1 MEMTE
6 NNIKL
11 EVGRLYYVKKLNGD
25 IVIRE
30 ACIYSTLRTEK
41 AIPFVDFE
49 DRDIIEVIAP
59 IPAYEQIQDTQKKI
73 EIAVKALN
81 TIKHAIEFGFPKR
94 EGMKIDTPHTM
105 LLRSVEE
112 KAQQALKEIKK

>member
-1 MEMTE
+1 MAE

-11 EVGRLYYVKKLNGD
+11 EAGRLYYVKKLNGD

-30 ACIYSTLRTEK
+30 ACFYSTLRTEK
-41 AIPFVDFE
+41 AIPFADFE

-59 IPAYEQIQDTQKKI
+59 IPTYEQIQETQKKL

-81 TIKHAIEFGFPKR
+81 TIKTAIGFGYSKR
-94 EGMKIDTPHTM
+94 GMKIDTPHTM

-112 KAQQALKEIKK
+112 KAEQALKEIEE

>member
-1 MEMTE
+1 MTE

-11 EVGRLYYVKKLNGD
+11 EAGRLYYVKKLNGD

-81 TIKHAIEFGFPKR
+81 TIKHAIDPKR